1 MPKIFFQ
8 EFGESSLKFVIHVW
22 AKAYNI
28 PDEVKD
34 AINVRIAA
42 RFAAEGIE
50 IPFRGTR
57 CPYEK
62 IIFFGICVGP
72 GNRSHSMNN

>member
-1 MPKIFFQ
+1 EEPVPKVFFQ
-8 EFGESSLKFVIHVW
+8 EFGDSSLKFVIYVW

-42 RFAAEGIE
+42 RFAVEGIE
-50 IPFRGTR
+50 IPFPQLEVRM
-57 CPYEK
+57 K
-62 IIFFGICVGP
+62 Q
-72 GNRSHSMNN
+72 

>member
-50 IPFRGTR
+50 IPFPQLDVHMR
-57 CPYEK
+57 K
-62 IIFFGICVGP
+62 
-72 GNRSHSMNN
+72 